1 MESGNYQTT
10 STMQAAN
17 STTMDQAQH
26 SVAHAHLRD
35 DHSSTAHQQKIQS
48 AGLRQRA
55 LGRCVGWLF
64 DWAANRP
71 RLYGFLIALRRLH
84 WRMEV
89 ERKLHEGYV
98 AVDFGPAGRT
108 LLKWIFDF
116 V

>member
-35 DHSSTAHQQKIQS
+35 DHSSTA
-48 AGLRQRA
+48 

-71 RLYGFLIALRRLH
+71 RLYGFLIALRTLH